1 LAYIGNTPASKF
13 LTLAKQNFST
23 SATTSYTLDSAV
35 SSTQDIALF
44 INNVRQSPVDAY
56 TVSGTALTL
65 TSATAGTDEMYCV
78 YLGKTV
84 GTVNPP
90 NDSVG
95 LDQLSATGTASSSN
109 FLRGDNSWATPSGG
123 KIGAVTISPNITTG
137 QTSTTSTSYV
147 DSGTTVISLTPS
159 ATSSKIWVSYTF
171 NFDAGADG
179 QGVSSAIYADIN
191 GAGYNNIDSTG
202 QFADYNDLGN
212 DTRLRQWVTLNSL
225 YSPSTTSIVNFKLYW
240 KTSAGTAYLNLKTVK
255 IVLLE
260 VLA

>member
-1 LAYIGNTPASKF
+1 MAIDKIDVTKGITGILPVANGGTGASR
-13 LTLAKQNFST
+13 FS
-23 SATTSYTLDSAV
+23 S
-35 SSTQDIALF
+35 
-44 INNVRQSPVDAY
+44 
-56 TVSGTALTL
+56 
-65 TSATAGTDEMYCV
+65 
-78 YLGKTV
+78 
-84 GTVNPP
+84 
-90 NDSVG
+90 
-95 LDQLSATGTASSSN
+95 
-109 FLRGDNSWATPSGG
+109 G

-137 QTSTTSTSYV
+137 QASTTSTSYA